1 MPLSTPPR
9 RGSSS
14 KRFWLPLFVA
24 AAVVAAAW
32 RIVTL
37 GHLLHHEDPLQK
49 ADVIFALAGARLER
63 VAECGDLFLE
73 GWAPRILLSR
83 DARDGA
89 EIALDARGIV
99 AWSQVDLQRDTL
111 VKMGVPVAAIEALDE
126 EQNSTAMESAS
137 LLRLA
142 QERRWRTVIVV
153 TSKLHTARAGL
164 AIRRRFEGS
173 GVHIA
178 MRASRYDPTDIDKW
192 WETRGT
198 FRFALFESQKMLAY
212 WLGAAD

>member
-1 MPLSTPPR
+1 MPFTSPRR
-9 RGSSS
+9 RGSAS
-14 KRFWLPLFVA
+14 KRFWLALIAVT
-24 AAVVAAAW
+24 VVAAVW
-32 RIVTL
+32 RLVTL

-49 ADVIFALAGARLER
+49 ADVIVALAGARLER
-63 VAECGDLFLE
+63 VAECGDLYLE

-89 EIALDARGIV
+89 EIALSARGIV

-111 VKMGVPVAAIEALDE
+111 VKIGVPSAAIEALEE
-126 EQNSTAMESAS
+126 EQNSTAMESAA
-137 LLRLA
+137 LHHLA
-142 QERRWRTVIVV
+142 RQRGWRTVIVV

-173 GVHIA
+173 GVHII
-178 MRASRYDPTDIDKW
+178 MRGSRYDPTDVDRW
-192 WETRGT
+192 WSTRGA

-212 WLGAAD
+212 WIGAAD